1 MKNII
6 EVRKDVPSGTIVI
19 NNPASSNALT
29 EFGLVQLREALD
41 DLHQE
46 KNVRAVIL
54 TGSQHIFCSG
64 TDLKQLQSSL
74 DSEQMLPEHQDTEL
88 LAELLMA
95 MLRFPKPIIA
105 ALNGPA
111 MGSGLAL
118 ALAADFIIATETA
131 TLQCP
136 EIHRGL
142 VPGLTLGLLDFRM
155 GGSIAARFGL
165 LGASMT
171 PTEGKQLGLV
181 HDIVDEE
188 LVWARAHQLAVD
200 LAHGS
205 AQAQQMCK
213 RLLNET
219 IAERLETTLTLGAAM
234 VAASRTT
241 SHATEGINAYLEKR
255 SPEWD

>member
-165 LGASMT
+165 LGASMSS
-171 PTEGKQLGLV
+171 
-181 HDIVDEE
+181 
-188 LVWARAHQLAVD
+188 LVWF
-200 LAHGS
+200 
-205 AQAQQMCK
+205 
-213 RLLNET
+213 T
-219 IAERLETTLTLGAAM
+219 I
-234 VAASRTT
+234 S
-241 SHATEGINAYLEKR
+241 
-255 SPEWD
+255 